1 VVVSCDGHLRR
12 KLTDGELE
20 RGLQEGRGAALL
32 SGGELVVEGELCGVG
47 FGAEVVEHA
56 LKGDAGAW
64 CTGSV
69 ARGKRAGGSDGLAE
83 RGGGLRV

>member
-1 VVVSCDGHLRR
+1 
-12 KLTDGELE
+12 
-20 RGLQEGRGAALL
+20 
-32 SGGELVVEGELCGVG
+32 VVEGELCGVG

-83 RGGGLRV
+83 RGSGLRGCASVPHRGRTRPLVCSERQGDSTGAGLFAKCSM

>member
-1 VVVSCDGHLRR
+1 
-12 KLTDGELE
+12 
-20 RGLQEGRGAALL
+20 
-32 SGGELVVEGELCGVG
+32 VVEGELCGVG